1 MSPSTRREALAL
13 LAVAA
18 AGCARPAPL
27 PEPGVTR
34 LPLAAF
40 AGGRRLRVIHEGRP
54 AEVLL
59 GPDGPVARSLVC
71 THRGCEVRWHEEA
84 GRYRC
89 PCHFGEY
96 DAEGRVLGGEPPR
109 PLRLLAAA
117 LEEGEVVVRG

>member
-1 MSPSTRREALAL
+1 MALSTRREALAL

-18 AGCARPAPL
+18 AGCARRSPP
-27 PEPGVTR
+27 PEPGATR

-40 AGGRRLRVIHEGRP
+40 AGERRVRVLHEGLP

-59 GPDGPVARSLVC
+59 GPGGPVARSLVC
-71 THRGCEVRWHEEA
+71 THRGCEVRWQEEA

-96 DAEGRVLGGEPPR
+96 DAEGRVLGGEPLR
-109 PLRLLAAA
+109 PLRTLEAA
-117 LEEGEVVVRG
+117 LEGGEVVVRG